1 MQKHVLIPLG
11 MSGLKL
17 CGSLTL
23 RSTQSSHPAWD
34 EWIEI
39 SMVNSRQ
46 PAVRFSSRLG
56 WVDWNCPG
64 CSGSISRS
72 VLIPLGMS
80 GLKFFSERENQ
91 KELVLIPLGMSGLK
105 SYFEVKWTPD
115 GLSHPAWDEWIEI
128 KKELEDILHPVSH
141 PAWDEWI
148 EIGSY
153 HESLDYQPKFSS
165 RLGWVDWNKVK
176 GLVDLSNAFS
186 SRLGWVDWNSMDEGE
201 TTSDVVLIPLGMSG
215 LK

>member
-1 MQKHVLIPLG
+1 
-11 MSGLKL
+11 
-17 CGSLTL
+17 
-23 RSTQSSHPAWD
+23 
-34 EWIEI
+34 
-39 SMVNSRQ
+39 
-46 PAVRFSSRLG
+46 
-56 WVDWNCPG
+56 
-64 CSGSISRS
+64 
-72 VLIPLGMS
+72 MS

-165 RLGWVDWNKVK
+165 RLG
-176 GLVDLSNAFS
+176 
-186 SRLGWVDWNSMDEGE
+186 
-201 TTSDVVLIPLGMSG
+201 
-215 LK
+215 